1 VEIMVRLDPQNAQLL
16 LQIYDLRREEKL
28 RRARE
33 WVSGNFWADNL
44 EEFNLI
50 CPPGTD
56 ESAFYRQVTTYW
68 DMVAAIVNRE
78 MIDED
83 LFFETTAEPLLTWLR
98 IKKVTL
104 EQRKLRKNPLLL
116 RNLEIMAEKH
126 EKWLATQAPEALAE
140 IQKMLATMRKKAGGA
155 S

>member
-1 VEIMVRLDPQNAQLL
+1 MVKLDPQNAQLL

-33 WVSGNFWADNL
+33 WVFGNFWADTL
-44 EEFNLI
+44 EEFNNL

-83 LFFETTAEPLLTWLR
+83 LFFETTTEPLMIWLR
-98 IKKVTL
+98 VKNVTL

-116 RNLEIMAEKH
+116 RNFEVLAEKH
-126 EKWLATQAPEALAE
+126 EKWLATRAPEALAE
-140 IQKMLATMRKKAGGA
+140 TRKMMATMRKKATGG
-155 S
+155 